1 MFSKQLK
8 GTEKMKTTLNW
19 WEYWIGHCWMTGW
32 QSMLMTFRIWADLMT
47 SNYDNY
53 ALPRTVEDPEAECA
67 EWFWASLN
75 EDDVYDKEF
84 LEYLMQMVEDVEL
97 GKVETYSMD
106 EVMDKLKDK
115 WGEDDEDSEPDQTK

>member
-1 MFSKQLK
+1 MR
-8 GTEKMKTTLNW
+8 
-19 WEYWIGHCWMTGW
+19 
-32 QSMLMTFRIWADLMT
+32 MTFRIWADLMT

-53 ALPRTVEDPEAECA
+53 ALPRTVEDPEAECV

-106 EVMDKLKDK
+106 EVMDKLKSELE
-115 WGEDDEDSEPDQTK
+115 WEDEEPT

>member
-8 GTEKMKTTLNW
+8 GTEKIKTTLNW

-32 QSMLMTFRIWADLMT
+32 QSMRMTFRIWADLMT
-47 SNYDNY
+47 SNYENY
-53 ALPRTVEDPEAECA
+53 ALPRTVEDPEAECV

-106 EVMDKLKDK
+106 EVMDKLKSELE
-115 WGEDDEDSEPDQTK
+115 WEDEEPT

>member
-1 MFSKQLK
+1 
-8 GTEKMKTTLNW
+8 
-19 WEYWIGHCWMTGW
+19 
-32 QSMLMTFRIWADLMT
+32 MT

-106 EVMDKLKDK
+106 EVMDKLKSELE
-115 WGEDDEDSEPDQTK
+115 WEDEDPEPNQTE

>member
-1 MFSKQLK
+1 MSPFEPPL
-8 GTEKMKTTLNW
+8 GVP
-19 WEYWIGHCWMTGW
+19 
-32 QSMLMTFRIWADLMT
+32 
-47 SNYDNY
+47 
-53 ALPRTVEDPEAECA
+53 LPTVRLPYPLEDDPETECI

-106 EVMDKLKDK
+106 EVMDKLKWADEVLE
-115 WGEDDEDSEPDQTK
+115 GVDLDEELPEEDT